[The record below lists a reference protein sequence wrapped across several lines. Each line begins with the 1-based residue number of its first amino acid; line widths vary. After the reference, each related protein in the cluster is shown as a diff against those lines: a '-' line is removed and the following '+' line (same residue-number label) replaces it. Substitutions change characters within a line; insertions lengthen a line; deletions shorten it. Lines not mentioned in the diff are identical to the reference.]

1 MAFEYITKT
10 GDTADFIAWK
20 YYGRQDNR
28 IVERLL
34 DENPGLADIG
44 PILPQGLVVSLPDL
58 PVPAQQ
64 QGVRLW
70 D

>member
-1 MAFEYITKT
+1 MPFKYTTKA
-10 GDTADFIAWK
+10 GDTVDFIAWK

-34 DENPGLADIG
+34 DENPGLAGIG
-44 PILPQGLVVSLPDL
+44 PILPQNLLITLPDL